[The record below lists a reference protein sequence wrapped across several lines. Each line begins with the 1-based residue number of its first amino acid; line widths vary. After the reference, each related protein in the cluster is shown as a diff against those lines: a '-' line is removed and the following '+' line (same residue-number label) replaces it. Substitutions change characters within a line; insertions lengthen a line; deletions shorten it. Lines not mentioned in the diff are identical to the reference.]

1 MSTVKIRI
9 PQNSPKGMVWKIVEV
24 DAELA
29 KRELSKPNLK
39 RNSGFRNAELVV
51 EAVLPK
57 EVEVKKAETITEKV
71 AETAPETETEVKP
84 KRTRKK

>member
-39 RNSGFRNAELVV
+39 RNSGFRNAELVI
-51 EAVLPK
+51 EKELPK
-57 EVEVKKAETITEKV
+57 EVEVKKAELV
-71 AETAPETETEVKP
+71 AEIAEVTAPENETEVKP
-84 KRTRKK
+84 KKTRKK

>member
-39 RNSGFRNAELVV
+39 RNSGFRNAELVI
-51 EAVLPK
+51 EKEMTK
-57 EVEVKKAETITEKV
+57 EVEVKKAELV
-71 AETAPETETEVKP
+71 AEIAEVTAPENETEVKP

>member
-39 RNSGFRNAELVV
+39 RNSGFRNAELVI
-51 EAVLPK
+51 EKELPK
-57 EVEVKKAETITEKV
+57 EVEVKKAELV
-71 AETAPETETEVKP
+71 AEIAEVTAPENETEVKP